1 MFLPAYIYEQIYDLC
16 NINMFIQHRQKLIRP
31 KSWRADE
38 TKISISTLEA
48 HDFFSPHFATYAW
61 CIRNVQGHVLNV
73 SGRGKIAWKIVGWRI
88 KFQDYW
94 IYSPIHWSEFWIY
107 ALLATPRFLG
117 LPQARNLTEDS
128 GLGWEAHTGTRSGI
142 CKSFTTNIN

>member
-16 NINMFIQHRQKLIRP
+16 NINMFLQHRQKLIRP

-61 CIRNVQGHVLNV
+61 CIRNVQGHILNV

-88 KFQDYW
+88 KFQDYS

-107 ALLATPRFLG
+107 ALRVTSSQGLDWRFRTWMG
-117 LPQARNLTEDS
+117 STHRNQIRYLQI
-128 GLGWEAHTGTRSGI
+128 LY
-142 CKSFTTNIN
+142 N